1 MFNIGDKVI
10 AKPSA
15 GIFGAV
21 RKADSINQPFLYI
34 VSMTQYQ
41 TYVQCGVSHHPYF
54 YSSDVSFVGENE
66 LLLYNEDAAI
76 ESVIKKQHRVGVLKL
91 KIDRA
96 LEKKDKAAFERA
108 VKELKEVEVVHEQ
121 GEHD

>member
-21 RKADSINQPFLYI
+21 RKADAINQPFLYI
-34 VSMTQYQ
+34 VSITQYP
-41 TYVQCGVSHHPYF
+41 TYRQCGVSHNPHF
-54 YSSDVSFVGENE
+54 YSSDVSFVGEKE
-66 LLLYNEDAAI
+66 LLLYNEEEAI
-76 ESVIKKQHRVGVLKL
+76 ERVIKKQHRVGVLKL

-96 LEKKDKAAFERA
+96 LVEKDEVAFYEATR
-108 VKELKEVEVVHEQ
+108 ELEEME
-121 GEHD
+121 E